1 MSNVLLTPEE
11 VKKQHP
17 LIYEIFFMGKS
28 APKPPP
34 KSTRKDGEGLHDYLT
49 RKKIKCFCPACRAR
63 V

>member
-1 MSNVLLTPEE
+1 MQKYPLTPEQ
-11 VKKQHP
+11 VKEQFP
-17 LIYEIFFMGKS
+17 LIYEIFFMDKPV
-28 APKPPP
+28 APPPP